1 MRDCDHRFEWT
12 QAEFRQW
19 ADGLGDTY
27 GYEVEYTGVGK
38 AVGDEA
44 GPMGAAVGYASQMAV
59 FTRRG
64 DDKRQYEPAGV
75 QPADIPPGDIVQV
88 FDSRDVTLQQLSVA

>member
-12 QAEFRQW
+12 QAEFRLW
-19 ADGLGDTY
+19 AEGLGNTY

-64 DDKRQYEPAGV
+64 DDEGHYVPAGA
-75 QPADIPPGDIVQV
+75 QPADSPPDDIAQV
-88 FDSRDVTLQQLSVA
+88 FDSREVPLQQLSVA